1 MMLKPIGK
9 ALKNYKSIMEHLHY
23 TLQSSNEQK
32 IQQFAVKTQKVR
44 FRETTDIDL
53 VRRFQ
58 QQLKKATLLKV
69 GLIQAI

>member
-1 MMLKPIGK
+1 
-9 ALKNYKSIMEHLHY
+9 MENLHY
-23 TLQSSNEQK
+23 TLQSGNVQEIEQFVAK
-32 IQQFAVKTQKVR
+32 AQKVR

-58 QQLKKATLLKV
+58 QQLRKATLLNV